1 MSKDHDATEIAFIL
15 DRSGSMGSVT
25 EAAISGFN
33 QFLREQGKTKG
44 IARLTLVLFDD
55 EILVPADNLPVSELV
70 ELDTT
75 SYVPRGCT
83 ALLDAIGKTIKQFRK
98 RIKNTPKKDRPEKVI
113 FAILTDGMENSS
125 TKYSWEKIS
134 KMIRK
139 RTKENGW
146 EFLFLGANQD
156 AIATAAKINIGAHN
170 AATFEAS
177 DSGVRSSQRS
187 FNRKINAIRESS
199 PDVIS
204 PDLEMSMEDIILEES
219 DKGDHD

>member
-1 MSKDHDATEIAFIL
+1 MNPHA
-15 DRSGSMGSVT
+15 
-25 EAAISGFN
+25 EAAVAGFN
-33 QFLREQGKTKG
+33 EFLREQQAVDG
-44 IARLTLVLFDD
+44 IARITLVLFDD
-55 EILVPADNLPVSELV
+55 EYEVTFDNLPVSELV

-83 ALLDAIGKTIKQFRK
+83 TLLDAIGKTIKKFRK
-98 RIKNTPKKDRPEKVI
+98 RIKNTAKKKRPKKVI
-113 FAILTDGMENSS
+113 FAIFTDGMENSS

-139 RTKENGW
+139 RTKKNGW

-156 AIATAAKINIGAHN
+156 AIATAAKINIRAQN

-187 FNRKINAIRESS
+187 CSRKINAIRESNLCAT
-199 PDVIS
+199 S
-204 PDLEMSMEDIILEES
+204 PDLEKSMEEIVLEES
-219 DKGDHD
+219 NNADRD